1 MTLSSNQLS
10 VISIMYILFF
20 CTSVCVLIDCRV
32 CESRHAVPYIQ
43 KVGNVRDSSG
53 NFSNSQ
59 SDGFVMYF
67 YLLYYSIK
75 LVLCVKIQLFYF

>member
-1 MTLSSNQLS
+1 
-10 VISIMYILFF
+10 MYLY
-20 CTSVCVLIDCRV
+20 IDCRV

-43 KVGNVRDSSG
+43 KVGNDRDSSG
-53 NFSNSQ
+53 NLFSNSQ

-75 LVLCVKIQLFYF
+75 LVLCVKIQLFYFY